1 MVLVDTNIIIDIWKN
16 ENSKYNVVFQ
26 NEQVCICG
34 VVKSELL
41 HGAYSSKNLDY
52 ISSQLNL
59 LTEYNIHDSDW
70 SSFGKMLYNLRI
82 NGITLPYA
90 DALIAFIAINN
101 NLSILTEDKHFKLI
115 QVIYPELNLYDVI

>member
-1 MVLVDTNIIIDIWKN
+1 M
-16 ENSKYNVVFQ
+16 
-26 NEQVCICG
+26 
-34 VVKSELL
+34 